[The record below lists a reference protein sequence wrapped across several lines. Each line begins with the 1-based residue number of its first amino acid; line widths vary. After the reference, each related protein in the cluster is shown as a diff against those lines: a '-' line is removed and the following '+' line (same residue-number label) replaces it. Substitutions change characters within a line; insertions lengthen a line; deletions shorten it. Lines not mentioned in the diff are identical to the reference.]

1 MVGEVQP
8 VEQVLEVMV
17 LAVVEVL
24 EVMVLAVLQEE
35 VVQV

>member
-1 MVGEVQP
+1 MVIE
-8 VEQVLEVMV
+8 VEQA
-17 LAVVEVL
+17 AVVEVL